1 MHYWA
6 TYHGLHDWA
15 DHQMRHLG
23 YMWLAKNKG
32 YKTKIKGY
40 YEGIKH
46 LEAALKESIEQT
58 VDPDR
63 KRDEKILLHNVQILA
78 KGAKKLLGGKSKSS
92 SRESVHSSHSRMSS
106 RPSRRKRSKN

>member
-32 YKTKIKGY
+32 YKTKVKAY

-46 LEAALKESIEQT
+46 LEEALKESIGQT

-63 KRDEKILLHNVQILA
+63 RRDEEILLHNVKILA
-78 KGAKKLLGGKSKSS
+78 KGAKKLLGGKSRSS
-92 SRESVHSSHSRMSS
+92 SKDSVHTRVSSKA
-106 RPSRRKRSKN
+106 SRRKRSKKM

>member
-46 LEAALKESIEQT
+46 L
-58 VDPDR
+58 
-63 KRDEKILLHNVQILA
+63 
-78 KGAKKLLGGKSKSS
+78 
-92 SRESVHSSHSRMSS
+92 
-106 RPSRRKRSKN
+106 